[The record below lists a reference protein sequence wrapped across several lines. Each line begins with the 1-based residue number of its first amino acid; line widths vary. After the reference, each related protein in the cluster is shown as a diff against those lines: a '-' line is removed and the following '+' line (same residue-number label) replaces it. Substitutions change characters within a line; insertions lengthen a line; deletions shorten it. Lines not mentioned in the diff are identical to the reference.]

1 MIIINQNKDTIINF
15 DNIESIN
22 IVATL
27 DGDGENPYQIYYET
41 NSKSEELARYKTEE
55 KAKEV
60 LKAIGICYSNIQ
72 MINISKIEIY
82 EKIKSNELFKQI
94 CFEMPE
100 E

>member
-27 DGDGENPYQIYYET
+27 YGDEENPYGIYYEI
-41 NSKSEELARYKTEE
+41 NSKSVELARYKTEE

-72 MINISKIEIY
+72 MINIPKIEIY

-94 CFEMPE
+94 CFEMPDE
-100 E
+100 